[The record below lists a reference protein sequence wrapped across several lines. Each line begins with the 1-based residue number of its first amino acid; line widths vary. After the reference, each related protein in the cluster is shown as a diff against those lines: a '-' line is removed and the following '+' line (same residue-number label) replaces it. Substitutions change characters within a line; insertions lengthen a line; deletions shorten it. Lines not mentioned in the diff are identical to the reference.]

1 MSTQD
6 RSKSISHHPQ
16 NPLLIQSHSRDWSGN
31 RANVGVQPQEDCEP
45 GRWYFQTK
53 VRGEGLVRVGISTTW
68 GDLNV
73 GMDSEGWGYGGS
85 GVLVHEGNYQECF
98 LENGI
103 DSSFGVGDVIGCL
116 VEFHVNHC
124 KKGKG
129 KVSFFKNGIALSKGF
144 EIPKT
149 KAGSSR
155 VNAFFPTVAM
165 KTSECELNF
174 GESMSESRKNDES
187 PSNDKHILPFQS
199 LEYANG
205 GVANPRS
212 IDVKKTLATVPLIIV
227 IEPTKDLAQQTYQTF
242 RDLSG
247 QLTDIQCQL
256 MIGGQVKDYNTNEGV
271 WSNTDIIIGTSGK
284 IASCLCSESLDTSR
298 CKLLILD
305 EADQIAK
312 DKSWTNAVY
321 TIFSTMRT
329 GQSAFD
335 RLQVAFFS
343 ATLQSRPVKD
353 LAKKVCHRPLYVDLR
368 ERLLFPDTIHECILN
383 VEPQVEKVPEGVVT
397 DAVHR
402 GGRLENII
410 DLNCLCENELK
421 SELVKLLKP
430 NIVRC
435 LINDLQMHQVLI
447 FCRSSLDCDLLGQY
461 LDKMDKRVCRIL
473 AGSKSTEERKS
484 NLMLFQNGGC
494 QVLLCTDAGAR
505 GLNIDGLPYVIN
517 FTLPDKPETYVHR

>member
-1 MSTQD
+1 
-6 RSKSISHHPQ
+6 
-16 NPLLIQSHSRDWSGN
+16 
-31 RANVGVQPQEDCEP
+31 
-45 GRWYFQTK
+45 
-53 VRGEGLVRVGISTTW
+53 
-68 GDLNV
+68 
-73 GMDSEGWGYGGS
+73 
-85 GVLVHEGNYQECF
+85 
-98 LENGI
+98 
-103 DSSFGVGDVIGCL
+103 
-116 VEFHVNHC
+116 
-124 KKGKG
+124 
-129 KVSFFKNGIALSKGF
+129 
-144 EIPKT
+144 
-149 KAGSSR
+149 
-155 VNAFFPTVAM
+155 M

-473 AGSKSTEERKS
+473 AGSSKSTEERKS

-517 FTLPDKPETYVHR
+517 FTLPDKPETYVHRIGRVGRADKMGLAISLVSTVKEKVWFCQNGIYPPCSDTSIFQKGKGGNCIWYNEHKLLKEINTLAKRKSATNLTWPTLEWPIQIRELLEKGGYGRQKENPDRKQIQDIYNKVKEIETIQFKLQGFFYDTREMLKNLPST